1 MEVNVLDDRKI
12 VEIWL
17 TREEKKNENIK
28 KTLKPMMKK
37 YKEEKYMVVLFESGE
52 QDLAEMTSALLIYNR
67 KRIAEL
73 EHKKQK
79 EAEAEASAFCM
90 AG

>member
-17 TREEKKNENIK
+17 TREGKKNESIK